1 MKKPTL
7 SWIVSLAL
15 VAAIPHAIA
24 NTPLVET
31 DFEAAEGISAGP
43 LPESGPSWNTNGDYP
58 FGISLEEND
67 PDRGQIAVSSTET
80 PGKGSRLWINR
91 LDSSTNRTT
100 VEIDLKANRSGHP
113 GYQAN
118 LHLGR
123 FAGEPPSGT
132 EDMAV
137 LVSLRGSGKIHIY
150 NGSEDVEAGEFR
162 DGEWHR
168 IRIEAYP
175 ESKTFSA
182 WVDGQPLATD
192 FSFHNPDIDEIRAF
206 GVTHY
211 CGEEVSRTSAMAIDN
226 LKIYTP

>member
-7 SWIVSLAL
+7 SRIVSLAL
-15 VAAIPHAIA
+15 VAVIPPAFA

-31 DFEAAEGISAGP
+31 AFEADEGISSGP
-43 LPESGPSWNTNGDYP
+43 LPESGPGWNTNGDYP
-58 FGISLEEND
+58 FQISIDEND
-67 PDRGQIAVSSTET
+67 PDLGQIAVSSTET
-80 PGKGSRLWINR
+80 LGKGSRLWINR
-91 LDSSTNRTT
+91 LDSANQTI
-100 VEIDLKANRSGHP
+100 VEIDLKASRSGHP

-123 FAGEPPSGT
+123 FAGEPPSGA

-162 DGEWHR
+162 DGEWHC
-168 IRIEAYP
+168 IRIEADP

-182 WVDGQPLATD
+182 WVDDQPLATD
-192 FSFHNPDIDEIRAF
+192 FSFYNPDVDEIRAF